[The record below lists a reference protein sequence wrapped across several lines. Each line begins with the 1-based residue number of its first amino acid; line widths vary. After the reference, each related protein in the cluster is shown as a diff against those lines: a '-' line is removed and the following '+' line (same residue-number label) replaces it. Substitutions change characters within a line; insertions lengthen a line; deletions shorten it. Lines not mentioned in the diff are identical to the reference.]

1 MFEYQYY
8 SIAYA
13 GSHECMHVVGFGDL
27 LVVDD
32 LVQIGFTSCTPY
44 VVVRILSDGSFPRL
58 RLVLECHVLIYMN
71 VEISF
76 LNSCHIFTQF
86 TLLLKLTH
94 ILTLIKELAHCICVV
109 IIPLVNLELDKLLN
123 RQKLTLFW

>member
-1 MFEYQYY
+1 MQ
-8 SIAYA
+8 AVTNA
-13 GSHECMHVVGFGDL
+13 CMWLGVDL
-27 LVVDD
+27 LDD
-32 LVQIGFTSCTPY
+32 LAWCRSVSSFVTSCTPY